1 MTDPSETPPPDAPR
15 ARARR
20 APMPTADRRS
30 MIAIYGVI
38 AALFA
43 VFLVLLVLGFLLD
56 AGQSSMRVLDTAD
69 LAAAAQRIQPGAP
82 ESAVVRM
89 LGRPASRY
97 EAQYDAAQ
105 WEYRDE
111 GIVAMVG
118 SDGRLTGLLDP
129 KAVLG
134 LQDRLQDGIDASE
147 LQTQLGE
154 PDTIIPPGLRDV
166 WVYRAAT
173 ETGGPGPMFEVTLSA
188 TDRTVQATRLI
199 AAPQS

>member
-1 MTDPSETPPPDAPR
+1 MTDPSESPPTPHQG
-15 ARARR
+15 RARR
-20 APMPTADRRS
+20 AAMPAADRRS
-30 MIAIYGVI
+30 MMAIYGVI

-56 AGQSSMRVLDTAD
+56 AGQSSIRVLDAAD
-69 LAAAAQRIQPGAP
+69 LATAAQRIQPGTP
-82 ESAVVRM
+82 ETSVMRM

-97 EAQYDAAQ
+97 EAHYDAAQ

-118 SDGRLTGLLDP
+118 GDGRLTGLLDP

-134 LQDRLQDGIDASE
+134 LQDRLQDGVDASE
-147 LQTQLGE
+147 LQAQLGE
-154 PDTIIPPGLRDV
+154 PDTIIPPGLREV
-166 WVYRAAT
+166 WVYRATT

-188 TDRTVQATRLI
+188 TDRAVLATRLI
-199 AAPQS
+199 AALET